1 MFAAEQRCIEES
13 APPVVWRRPSW
24 HDADR
29 LGDPLDG
36 VVTSESHVEH
46 PEVVGAG
53 ARRGVILQKLM
64 EELLTGELAGETG
77 RKRVP
82 RARTARSTDLRR
94 RRFSAR
100 FQREAA
106 AALRGLA
113 LPQIAEL

>member
-1 MFAAEQRCIEES
+1 MFAAEQRCIEKS

-64 EELLTGELAGETG
+64 EELLTGETG